1 MRNVHVIMVWWVGKC
16 PVLEGGFFLAF
27 SCSLEEGGKYSAGSA
42 LD

>member
-16 PVLEGGFFLAF
+16 PVLEGFFSFF